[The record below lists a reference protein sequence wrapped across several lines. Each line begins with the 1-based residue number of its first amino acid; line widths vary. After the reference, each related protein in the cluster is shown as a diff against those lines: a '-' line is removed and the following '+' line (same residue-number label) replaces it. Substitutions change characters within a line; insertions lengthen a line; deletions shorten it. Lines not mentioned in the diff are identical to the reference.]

1 MVRGASSGR
10 LPETGVGPRSLRA
23 GGSDRVAPGAAGL
36 HGDGGHN
43 RAAAGHVVEERGR
56 AEAALAF
63 AASIVESSDDAIIGQ
78 TLDGII
84 TTWNEGAGRVYG
96 YAASEMIGQPISI
109 IIPPELGEES
119 PRILEQVRQ
128 GRHVDNYETVRVAKD
143 RRPIGV
149 SVTVSP
155 VRDARGRIV
164 GASSIARDITHRK
177 EAEAAVRERDILR
190 YIASLAAAV
199 SHEINNPLA
208 VVMGYTQ
215 LLADEMDAKGYGRVD
230 EMLKAISRIQ
240 EVVIRMNLVTRVALS
255 HDAPYLPEM
264 LDLRGSSEPGAPLQ

>member
-1 MVRGASSGR
+1 M
-10 LPETGVGPRSLRA
+10 GPQSLRA
-23 GGSDRVAPGAAGL
+23 GGPDRVAPGAAGL
-36 HGDGGHN
+36 HGNGGHN
-43 RAAAGHVVEERGR
+43 GAAAGHGVEERGR

-128 GRHVDNYETVRVAKD
+128 GQHVDNYETVRVAKD
-143 RRPIGV
+143 GRAIGV
-149 SVTVSP
+149 SVTVSA

-164 GASSIARDITHRK
+164 GASSIARDITRD
-177 EAEAAVRERDILR
+177 AEGHFADSGGRHSDESRHQGRAERR
-190 YIASLAAAV
+190 RAV
-199 SHEINNPLA
+199 SSRNARPESVERAGCPTA
-208 VVMGYTQ
+208 VAG
-215 LLADEMDAKGYGRVD
+215 
-230 EMLKAISRIQ
+230 
-240 EVVIRMNLVTRVALS
+240 VT
-255 HDAPYLPEM
+255 PWN
-264 LDLRGSSEPGAPLQ
+264 

>member
-1 MVRGASSGR
+1 M
-10 LPETGVGPRSLRA
+10 
-23 GGSDRVAPGAAGL
+23 
-36 HGDGGHN
+36 
-43 RAAAGHVVEERGR
+43 
-56 AEAALAF
+56 
-63 AASIVESSDDAIIGQ
+63 ESSDDAIIGQ

-143 RRPIGV
+143 GRPIGV

-215 LLADEMDAKGYGRVD
+215 LLADEMDAKGCGRVD

>member
-23 GGSDRVAPGAAGL
+23 GGPDRVAPGAAGL

-143 RRPIGV
+143 GRPIGRAGTG
-149 SVTVSP
+149 S
-155 VRDARGRIV
+155 
-164 GASSIARDITHRK
+164 
-177 EAEAAVRERDILR
+177 AVWEEPCR
-190 YIASLAAAV
+190 SGGAAA
-199 SHEINNPLA
+199 SHRC
-208 VVMGYTQ
+208 
-215 LLADEMDAKGYGRVD
+215 LADRNDA
-230 EMLKAISRIQ
+230 
-240 EVVIRMNLVTRVALS
+240 T
-255 HDAPYLPEM
+255 
-264 LDLRGSSEPGAPLQ
+264 